1 MGLDGAM
8 VVYVMGCVGGLRP
21 LVVGLWWL
29 RAVRVS
35 GLTCLC
41 RGSQD
46 RGLRPVVVLVG

>member
-29 RAVRVS
+29 GR
-35 GLTCLC
+35 
-41 RGSQD
+41 
-46 RGLRPVVVLVG
+46 